1 MRSSNNPWRLRL
13 SLDAPKMRS
22 IAERIEVAEIT
33 ACVFEAEVVGAVQ
46 NLGAAQLIGEPLPE

>member
-22 IAERIEVAEIT
+22 IAERIEVDEIT
-33 ACVFEAEVVGAVQ
+33 CTFEADLVGAVQ
-46 NLGAAQLIGEPLPE
+46 NLGAAQRIGEPLSE